1 MPAQSGPNAN
11 GVVDDEDHQKHL
23 EVVQKGFRSQFED
36 GDTLALLDCIRWCES
51 YGVPIPAWARIVLSN
66 ASDKYLSGV
75 SSNFHDALFGARKK
89 DGRHSNPRTA
99 RRETRHHQL
108 IYDLVFALRLR
119 GFKGDQLYVR
129 TQELL
134 KILHLDADNRL
145 GVRRQ
150 QTREVP
156 EVETIK
162 KRFERMQRDGARPSG
177 FAHLMPMIVD
187 LGDPPR
193 RGK

>member
-1 MPAQSGPNAN
+1 MPARSDLNAN
-11 GVVDDEDHQKHL
+11 GIVDDEDYQKHL

-36 GDTLALLDCIRWCES
+36 GDPLALLDCIRWCES
-51 YGVPIPAWARIVLSN
+51 YGVTIPAWARFVLSN
-66 ASDKYLSGV
+66 ASDRYLSGV

-108 IYDLVFALRLR
+108 IYDLVFALRR
-119 GFKGDQLYVR
+119 HGFKGDQLYVR
-129 TQELL
+129 THELL
-134 KILHLDADNRL
+134 QILHLDADNRL
-145 GVRRQ
+145 SVRRQ
-150 QTREVP
+150 QARKGP
-156 EVETIK
+156 NVETIK
-162 KRFERMQRDGARPSG
+162 KRFEKMKRDGARPSG